1 MRRSAISWRKPR
13 RTASRSSYGS
23 ASLRNGHTRGH
34 TLSRRA
40 LGLTQLKSCHQR
52 RHLQRT
58 TTIPSRAPRRVSAA
72 TQTMSPTD
80 PYATCV
86 PRAKRCA
93 DERVTTTHR
102 LSTVLITGSYCA
114 QKNKAVAA
122 FLRRVEAEQVHA
134 DGPRRGM
141 ANIPKAPPTRPSP
154 TRSAA
159 ARVQNTRSA
168 DARRAQTELFFKKFW
183 KSAQHSSGS
192 GSGGAAEAIAAAAE
206 PEPEASAKSDLAV

>member
-1 MRRSAISWRKPR
+1 M
-13 RTASRSSYGS
+13 
-23 ASLRNGHTRGH
+23 
-34 TLSRRA
+34 
-40 LGLTQLKSCHQR
+40 
-52 RHLQRT
+52 

-102 LSTVLITGSYCA
+102 LSTVLITGSYSA

-183 KSAQHSSGS
+183 KSAQNSSGR
-192 GSGGAAEAIAAAAE
+192 GSGGAAEAIAVAA
-206 PEPEASAKSDLAV
+206 EPEASAKSDLAV